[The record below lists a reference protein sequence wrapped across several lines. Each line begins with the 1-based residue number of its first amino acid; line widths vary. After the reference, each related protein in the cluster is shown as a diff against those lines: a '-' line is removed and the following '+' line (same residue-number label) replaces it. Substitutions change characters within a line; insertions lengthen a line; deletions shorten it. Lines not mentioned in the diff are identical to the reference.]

1 MKPARFSG
9 FLFWVI
15 LACATAGNAA
25 RVDAQEICVG
35 PPPAPPNAA
44 ASVTPAASSATPAA
58 VNLSWVPVP
67 TTGSAA
73 ATSYVIEVGTESG
86 VTNIA
91 MFDTGTTTASYLQYA
106 ANGTYFVRIRA
117 RNECGLSGP
126 SPEPTVA
133 VSGSVA
139 PGIPSARVVLPSVT
153 PRRDTFGNEY
163 VTGEVRGV
171 WGARPM
177 AFVRV
182 EGTFTGPTGSSV
194 GTEFSY
200 VFGRSRRMTVSRAI
214 DDSTLAAGESACFA
228 IYTTIPAASVAAFSL
243 SMSFSTAAVEALR
256 GNVVVQSALQEADAL
271 GDLRMSGDQTNV
283 GATITYF
290 NEVFFA
296 VRDAQERVIDCD
308 FTYVTGSSIELPS
321 GVTTDTALA
330 PGQTG
335 SFVNFNGVP
344 RSQVNRVTAWSGWEE
359 AEPGP
364 ATSGVRAPSW
374 RSLVSGRD
382 PELGLSPQARARARN
397 AAIERLRAAA
407 ANLQ

>member
-1 MKPARFSG
+1 MKPARSPG
-9 FLFWVI
+9 VLLWVI

-25 RVDAQEICVG
+25 RVDAQGICVA

-44 ASVTPAASSATPAA
+44 ASVTPAASPATPAA
-58 VNLSWVPVP
+58 VNLSWVPVE
-67 TTGSAA
+67 TTGPAG
-73 ATSYVIEVGTESG
+73 ATSYVIEVGG
-86 VTNIA
+86 QPGAANIA
-91 MFDTGTTTASYLQYA
+91 MFDTGTTAASYLQYA
-106 ANGTYFVRIRA
+106 ANGTYFVHVRA
-117 RNECGLSGP
+117 RNECGLSEP
-126 SPEPTVA
+126 SPEATVV
-133 VSGSVA
+133 VSGSVT
-139 PGIPSARVVLPSVT
+139 PGIPAARVVVPSVT
-153 PRRDTFGNEY
+153 PHRDTLGNEY

-182 EGTFTGPTGSSV
+182 EGTFTGPTGSPV

-200 VFGRSRRMTVSRAI
+200 VYGRSRRMTLSRAI

-228 IYTTIPAASVAAFSL
+228 IYTTIPAASVSAFSL
-243 SMSFSTAAVEALR
+243 SMSFSTAAVEALV
-256 GNVVVQSALQEADAL
+256 GNVVVQSAVQSADAL
-271 GDLRMSGDQTNV
+271 GDLKMSGEQTNV
-283 GATITYF
+283 GTSITYF

-308 FTYVTGSSIELPS
+308 FTYVTGSLIELPS

-344 RSQVNRVTAWSGWEE
+344 RSLVNRVVSWSGWEE
-359 AEPGP
+359 GESGP
-364 ATSGVRAPSW
+364 TPSGIRAPSW

-382 PELGLSPQARARARN
+382 AELALSPQARARARN
-397 AAIERLRAAA
+397 AAIERLRTATDK
-407 ANLQ
+407 LP